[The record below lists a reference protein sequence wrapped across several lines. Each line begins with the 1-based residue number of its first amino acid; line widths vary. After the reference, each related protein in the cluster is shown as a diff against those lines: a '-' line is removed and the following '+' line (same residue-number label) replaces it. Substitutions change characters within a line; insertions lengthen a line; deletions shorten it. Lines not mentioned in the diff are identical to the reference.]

1 MEKEKEKEKRT
12 AGLPLTVLALGATS
26 FFTDV
31 ASEAVFPLLP
41 GFLALLGAGPT
52 FLGLLEGVADAVSAL
67 LKYLAGARSD
77 ETGHKKGLVLFGY
90 GLATVVRPLLALATS
105 PFHVLAIRATDRIG
119 KGLRS
124 APRDALLAGA
134 VDPKDSGRA
143 FGFHRAMDH
152 AGAVVG
158 PFLATAL
165 LVFGVS
171 VRTVFALTL
180 VPGLLAVASLF
191 LVKEPP
197 PAAAPPPTAA
207 GSDAPLPARLKRL
220 LGLLFLFA
228 LANSSDAFLL
238 LRARELGTPETWLP
252 ALWLLLHLSKM
263 WWSARGGAWSDTMP
277 RHRLVLA
284 GWAVYAVSYA
294 LLAAAWQSWQ
304 VWVVLVAYGAFA
316 GLTEPVEKAMV
327 KDLAPAAA
335 RGRAFGLYH
344 GLLGAAA
351 IPAGLLTGALWQTF
365 GAPAALLTGAG
376 VAAVAAAGLVAWVR
390 APRPA

>member
-1 MEKEKEKEKRT
+1 MEKRKAR
-12 AGLPLTVLALGATS
+12 LPLTVLALGATS

-77 ETGHKKGLVLFGY
+77 KTGQKKGLVLFGY

-105 PFHVLAIRATDRIG
+105 PFHVLAIRTTDRVG

-134 VDPKDSGRA
+134 VDAKDSGRA

-158 PFLATAL
+158 PLLATAL
-165 LVFGVS
+165 LFFGVS

-180 VPGLLAVASLF
+180 VPGLLAVASIF
-191 LVKEPP
+191 LVKEPA
-197 PAAAPPPTAA
+197 PAAAQAPTAA
-207 GSDAPLPARLKRL
+207 GPAAPLPSRLKHL

-252 ALWLLLHLSKM
+252 TLWLLLHLSKM
-263 WWSARGGAWSDTMP
+263 WWAARGGAWSDTMP

-294 LLAAAWQSWQ
+294 LLAAAWQGWQ

-376 VAAVAAAGLVAWVR
+376 VAAIAAVGLVAWVR